1 MKIIESNAPQAQF
14 FSVEKAYM
22 LVFMGLRARLLPS
35 ARSLLIRKDAAGAP
49 SRNEQ
54 GRCTGGVLT
63 GT

>member
-1 MKIIESNAPQAQF
+1 
-14 FSVEKAYM
+14 M
-22 LVFMGLRARLLPS
+22 LVFMGLRTRLLPS